1 MSFADP
7 IEEQQSPG
15 GSVTRVSGA
24 KGGKKSLRSKV
35 SFLQPRRLSQES
47 KKDHATEREVCTCL
61 CKDAVC
67 CVVIVQRCPF
77 PMLQTCWTKAV
88 APFSSPAV

>member
-15 GSVTRVSGA
+15 GSVTRVSGT
-24 KGGKKSLRSKV
+24 KGGKKSIRSKV

-47 KKDHATEREVCTCL
+47 KKDHTTEREVCTYL
-61 CKDAVC
+61 CKD
-67 CVVIVQRCPF
+67 
-77 PMLQTCWTKAV
+77 MLYDDRAALPLPDASKV
-88 APFSSPAV
+88 LD

>member
-15 GSVTRVSGA
+15 GSVTRSSGA
-24 KGGKKSLRSKV
+24 KGSKKSLRSKP

-47 KKDHATEREVCTCL
+47 KKDHATNTEVC
-61 CKDAVC
+61 VC
-67 CVVIVQRCPF
+67 VSVYVHVVRGYGVH
-77 PMLQTCWTKAV
+77 
-88 APFSSPAV
+88 